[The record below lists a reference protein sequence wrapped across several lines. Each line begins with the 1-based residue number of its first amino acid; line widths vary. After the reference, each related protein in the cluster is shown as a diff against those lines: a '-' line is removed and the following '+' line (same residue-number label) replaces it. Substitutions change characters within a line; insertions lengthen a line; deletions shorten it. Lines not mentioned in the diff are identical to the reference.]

1 VNQPSRLRTVAQHD
15 VRGGSMRELDGLAWP
30 GTARRGPGRA
40 RGDPATGIMAR
51 QGGGLAGKQRSE
63 RSHWL
68 LV

>member
-1 VNQPSRLRTVAQHD
+1 
-15 VRGGSMRELDGLAWP
+15 MRKLDGLTWP
-30 GTARRGPGRA
+30 GGA

>member
-1 VNQPSRLRTVAQHD
+1 
-15 VRGGSMRELDGLAWP
+15 MRELDGLAWP

-40 RGDPATGIMAR
+40 RGDPATGILAR